1 MIVKEALRPTKWLE
15 LWKRPRWT
23 PVKTSQVAI
32 CRILISAGRV
42 LERSSS
48 ALRSSR
54 ALGVPCTWVPVTQ
67 SYPKI
72 LAIRTANYWT
82 SVSFLAVWYRC
93 GGFWWIWAAEDGF
106 GWFLIAFDG
115 FWYFLCGVWLFFA
128 CKNPQE
134 DGETIL
140 IIWAVQSKYDLDLL
154 ARWCYRTVIYL

>member
-1 MIVKEALRPTKWLE
+1 
-15 LWKRPRWT
+15 
-23 PVKTSQVAI
+23 
-32 CRILISAGRV
+32 
-42 LERSSS
+42 
-48 ALRSSR
+48 
-54 ALGVPCTWVPVTQ
+54 
-67 SYPKI
+67 
-72 LAIRTANYWT
+72 
-82 SVSFLAVWYRC
+82 LAVWYRC